1 MKKLTI
7 ITAFAALAALSGL
20 ASAQSNVTVFGV
32 IDMSVNSVTNGS
44 THMTSVDSSQQSTSR
59 IGFMGTEKISNDTSA
74 SFFLDSGL
82 DTTMGTAGA
91 GTTSAASSQLFN
103 RRATLSLTNTKLGEL
118 RLGRDFV
125 PTYNV
130 FQRLDVFTAN
140 GLAEGFTLAN
150 DVLGS
155 GVGTNVRAN
164 NTISYFTPATLGGVY
179 GQVMYAP
186 SEGVVGQG
194 YTGGRV
200 GYVFG
205 KADVQVAYGT
215 TPTAGVDF
223 TVTNIGASYDFG
235 MIKVF
240 GLWNQN
246 KWAPRT
252 LTTYELSASVPVFG
266 TDEVRFDYGHGKY
279 ENYNANAGVN
289 QFGAQYLHNLSKR
302 TALYAGFSR
311 IDNDANSNFVVL
323 KGAVPTAA
331 DVATGFASTGYN
343 VGVRHIF

>member
-44 THMTSVDSSQQSTSR
+44 THTTTVDSSQQSTSR
-59 IGFMGTEKISNDTSA
+59 IGVMGTEKISNDTSA
-74 SFFLDSGL
+74 SFFLDSAL

-91 GTTSAASSQLFN
+91 GTTATASSQFFN

-118 RLGRDFV
+118 RLGRDYT

-130 FQRLDVFTAN
+130 FQRFDVFTAN
-140 GLAEGFTLAN
+140 GLAEGWTYSGDTLK
-150 DVLGS
+150 S
-155 GVGTNVRAN
+155 GASTNQRAN
-164 NTISYFTPATLGGVY
+164 NAISYFTPDTLGGFY

-186 SEGVVGQG
+186 DEGVAGAG
-194 YTGGRV
+194 YTGARV

-205 KADVQVAYGT
+205 KAEVQA
-215 TPTAGVDF
+215 ARGVTKTSGSLPDF
-223 TVTNIGASYDFG
+223 TVTNVGASYDFG

-246 KWAPRT
+246 KYDPAT
-252 LTTYELSASVPVFG
+252 LTSYELSAAVPVFG

-279 ENYNANAGVN
+279 ENYNANASVN

-311 IDNDANSNFVVL
+311 IDNDGKSNFMVI
-323 KGAVPTAA
+323 KGGTSSAA
-331 DVATGFASTGYN
+331 DNFVSSGYN